1 MPTAAPKS
9 TTKELVISFFASLD
23 LEVEVE
29 LGAAAPEPE
38 LVAAEDFE
46 AVAIAD
52 AV

>member
-1 MPTAAPKS
+1 M
-9 TTKELVISFFASLD
+9 ISFFASLD

-29 LGAAAPEPE
+29 LGAAAEPE

-46 AVAIAD
+46 DAVAIAD

>member
-1 MPTAAPKS
+1 MPTTAPKS

-29 LGAAAPEPE
+29 LGAAAAEPE

-46 AVAIAD
+46 AEAIAD